1 MIIEV
6 TTKDTEGNVSFTGK
20 LNAREVTLVLNVG
33 INYLLANGVM
43 PLFTGKED
51 TELGIVSPMPA
62 QVQ

>member
-6 TTKDTEGNVSFTGK
+6 TTKDEQGNIAFNGK
-20 LNAREVTLVLNVG
+20 LNSQEVSLVLNVG
-33 INYLLANGVM
+33 INYLMANGVM

-51 TELGIVSPMPA
+51 SDLGVVSATPT

>member
-6 TTKDTEGNVSFTGK
+6 TTKDEQGNIAFNGK
-20 LNAREVTLVLNVG
+20 LNSKEVSLVLNVG
-33 INYLLANGVM
+33 INYLMANGVM

-51 TELGIVSPMPA
+51 SELGVVSPTPE

>member
-6 TTKDTEGNVSFTGK
+6 QTKDQEGNVSFTGK
-20 LNAREVTLVLNVG
+20 LNSREVSLVLNVG
-33 INYLLANGVM
+33 INYLMANGVM

-51 TELGIVSPMPA
+51 AELGIVSPMPT

>member
-6 TTKDTEGNVSFTGK
+6 TTKDEQGNIAFNGK
-20 LNAREVTLVLNVG
+20 LNSQEVSLVLNVG
-33 INYLLANGVM
+33 INYLMANGVM

-51 TELGIVSPMPA
+51 SDLGVVSATPV

>member
-6 TTKDTEGNVSFTGK
+6 TTKDTDGNVSFQGK
-20 LNAREVTLVLNVG
+20 LNSQEVSLVLNVG

-51 TELGIVSPMPA
+51 EELGIVSAAPGT
-62 QVQ
+62 VQ